1 MRLASKGR
9 TAVRRVLALRP
20 HCAHPILQTLPSGAQ
35 KRAEHRNVGRVFLPT
50 ASAFN
55 GKREILAQQPMSCD
69 ASLWGTLPD
78 GFEHAV
84 HPSDLHPVSH
94 IRLKRGCSQFLCAQ
108 VMSDLHVQAL
118 LLGLHHDEHVNPAR
132 RTPETE
138 NEH

>member
-84 HPSDLHPVSH
+84 PV
-94 IRLKRGCSQFLCAQ
+94 GFTP
-108 VMSDLHVQAL
+108 
-118 LLGLHHDEHVNPAR
+118 GLSYSFEEGMLTISVRTGDE
-132 RTPETE
+132 
-138 NEH
+138 

>member
-1 MRLASKGR
+1 MVNARFWPNNPCHATHPYG
-9 TAVRRVLALRP
+9 VR
-20 HCAHPILQTLPSGAQ
+20 
-35 KRAEHRNVGRVFLPT
+35 
-50 ASAFN
+50 
-55 GKREILAQQPMSCD
+55 
-69 ASLWGTLPD
+69 SLMGSNTPC
-78 GFEHAV
+78 
-84 HPSDLHPVSH
+84 PSDLHPVSH